1 MSWLAFILS
10 EGCHLSVES
19 DLEEKKKAVGQFGT
33 MPKLLHE

>member
-19 DLEEKKKAVGQFGT
+19 DLEKKKGSWTIWHNAKT
-33 MPKLLHE
+33 LA